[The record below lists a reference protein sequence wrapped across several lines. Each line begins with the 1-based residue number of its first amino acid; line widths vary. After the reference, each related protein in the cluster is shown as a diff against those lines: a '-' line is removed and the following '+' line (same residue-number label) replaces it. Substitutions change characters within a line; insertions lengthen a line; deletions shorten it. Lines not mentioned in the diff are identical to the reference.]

1 MVRVTM
7 TRAASLLASVLVSV
21 LVSVLLTLPARADP
35 TTPDRSVIETGQAP
49 GTKPQPAL
57 VLAEPALTPARN
69 APLSWPGC
77 CCQEVG
83 TQPTTI
89 DCDPSKNI
97 PPGYRLES
105 QARKGLLIP
114 GGVLFGTSYVF
125 SMFVAVDKT
134 AGMSPYGV
142 LGPNE
147 VPYDPSLL
155 VVPVLG
161 PWLALDTRVS
171 YDCPATG
178 GRYTSAGGCPDANRQ
193 REIWTAILIADGVV
207 QLVGATFLTLGLTVR
222 RQLLVR
228 ADTTRAQLVPT
239 RIGSGQ
245 GLAVVGTF
253 GRP

>member
-1 MVRVTM
+1 
-7 TRAASLLASVLVSV
+7 
-21 LVSVLLTLPARADP
+21 
-35 TTPDRSVIETGQAP
+35 
-49 GTKPQPAL
+49 
-57 VLAEPALTPARN
+57 
-69 APLSWPGC
+69 
-77 CCQEVG
+77 
-83 TQPTTI
+83 
-89 DCDPSKNI
+89 
-97 PPGYRLES
+97 
-105 QARKGLLIP
+105 LLIP

-207 QLVGATFLTLGLTVR
+207 QLVGATFPHPGPDRTQAAARSCRHDAGSAGADAHRLWSRSRCGGHL
-222 RQLLVR
+222 RQ
-228 ADTTRAQLVPT
+228 
-239 RIGSGQ
+239 
-245 GLAVVGTF
+245 AVTWIA
-253 GRP
+253 R

>member
-1 MVRVTM
+1 M
-7 TRAASLLASVLVSV
+7 TRWGSLLASVLVGVV
-21 LVSVLLTLPARADP
+21 LTPPARAEP
-35 TTPDRSVIETGQAP
+35 TTPDRSVIDSGA
-49 GTKPQPAL
+49 
-57 VLAEPALTPARN
+57 
-69 APLSWPGC
+69 GC

-83 TQPTTI
+83 TQPTYI
-89 DCDPSKNI
+89 ECDPSKNI

-105 QARKGLLIP
+105 RARKGLLIP
-114 GGVLFGTSYVF
+114 GGVLFGMGYLF
-125 SMFVAVDKT
+125 SVFVAVDKT
-134 AGMSPYGV
+134 QGMSPYGV

-161 PWLALDTRVS
+161 PWLALDTRIS

-178 GRYTSAGGCPDANRQ
+178 GRYTSPGGCPDANRQ
-193 REIWTAILIADGVV
+193 RDIWTAVLIVDGVV

-228 ADTTRAQLVPT
+228 TDTARAQLVPT

-253 GRP
+253 GGL